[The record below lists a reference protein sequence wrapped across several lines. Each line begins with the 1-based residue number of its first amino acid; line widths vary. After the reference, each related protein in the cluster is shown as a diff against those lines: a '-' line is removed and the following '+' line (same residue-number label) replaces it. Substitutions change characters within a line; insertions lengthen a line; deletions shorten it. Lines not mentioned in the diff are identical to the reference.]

1 MASTFYT
8 IPSAALITMEMANA
22 ILTDSD
28 WEAAKKDDTP
38 IQSESAVPVRVTM
51 AGDANIVEIE
61 RITDRTVAYADT
73 GKNPMFGEDSVTFDA
88 LLCFGD
94 GSKFAM
100 VPGVGMPKGEY
111 AFLNLLP
118 MSQSWSDPDSIKGYV
133 NEHFDIKHIYLP
145 CPLGTVAGEK
155 ICNMSSGYAYVDAA
169 TQQVIDITI
178 DNSVKE
184 ADYGIPVKSDHPDY
198 IKVPCR
204 FANGGCNFMKVS
216 KREG

>member
-1 MASTFYT
+1 
-8 IPSAALITMEMANA
+8 
-22 ILTDSD
+22 
-28 WEAAKKDDTP
+28 
-38 IQSESAVPVRVTM
+38 
-51 AGDANIVEIE
+51 
-61 RITDRTVAYADT
+61 
-73 GKNPMFGEDSVTFDA
+73 MFGEDSVTFDA